1 MESLSPG
8 HEANTSASTDSSSE
22 RGVSAHV
29 LRCSCA
35 ERPSFF
41 LNGDRSS
48 AALSGSPFYRPSADA
63 CCQCLPHTSQS
74 PQQDCRHLARRRIQR
89 TSHSLT
95 CTHTASLISC
105 SGSSSSRGLQP
116 WAKQVLLSNES
127 QPRSAANQRRPSL
140 SSSGQLRAPS
150 SAWTS
155 TQRRPSL
162 SSTRHFLGPGS
173 A

>member
-1 MESLSPG
+1 MVSRSQG

-22 RGVSAHV
+22 RML

-35 ERPSFF
+35 DRPSFF
-41 LNGDRSS
+41 LKGDRSS
-48 AALSGSPFYRPSADA
+48 AALSGSPFYRPSVDA
-63 CCQCLPHTSQS
+63 CLPACLPHTSQS
-74 PQQDCRHLARRRIQR
+74 AEQDCRHLARRRIQR
-89 TSHSLT
+89 TSHSHT

-116 WAKQVLLSNES
+116 WAS
-127 QPRSAANQRRPSL
+127 QPRRAANQRRPSP
-140 SSSGQLRAPS
+140 SSSRQLRAPS